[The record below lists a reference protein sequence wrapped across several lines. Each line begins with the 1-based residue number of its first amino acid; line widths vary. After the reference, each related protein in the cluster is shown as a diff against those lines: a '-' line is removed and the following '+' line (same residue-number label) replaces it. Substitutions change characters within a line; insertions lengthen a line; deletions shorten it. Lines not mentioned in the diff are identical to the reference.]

1 MNRQRNDLQKQD
13 KEERSRRF
21 ETAASVKGTGKKN
34 SRHWLFLVV
43 DVLLLAVIVAAIV
56 FIVSL
61 LTPFSLFDSEDTEMR
76 QITYTVEIAG
86 VDRDSLS
93 ALKVGDPV
101 TDKETGAVIGV
112 VSAVSSRAYE
122 EYTDVLTEDKA
133 LNSYVVTKVTY
144 PEEFN
149 TVTVTL
155 AVAADYRAGVGYSVE
170 DCRIAVGRTYDLYFP
185 AYAAS
190 GVCVECRA
198 E

>member
-1 MNRQRNDLQKQD
+1 MNRQKNDVQKQD

-21 ETAASVKGTGKKN
+21 EATASVKGTGKDS
-34 SRHWLFLVV
+34 SRRWLFLVV

-61 LTPFSLFDSEDTEMR
+61 LTPFSLFESEDTEMR

-155 AVAADYRAGVGYSVE
+155 AVAANYRAGVGYSVE